1 MLRDADDTNEIRVKV
16 KFEPAPEPFRRP
28 DFPVAA
34 PPTPAPRRVRKVAPD
49 IFVIPSEC
57 PEYLLSPPPPQEDGF
72 LFVPQHTFRA
82 PRGRRQERRPLSP
95 RPLPSPPGPPACP
108 LPEIECCPWANS
120 PATPSQASPTSTST
134 VTDTVS
140 TASDSDSDS
149 DSDAEDR
156 FFVDV
161 APFLF
166 LVDGG
171 SDDEGE
177 YEPLD
182 LDWLKFKDTASCSGD
197 KAPGAKNDAE
207 AEEMRDVA
215 ADEEFLGEL
224 GLDRQGFMSLLGGTG
239 M

>member
-1 MLRDADDTNEIRVKV
+1 VGDSGQALNAAGTALEFAEEKRLELEQGVERVARRFAGHPVPDA
-16 KFEPAPEPFRRP
+16 F
-28 DFPVAA
+28 
-34 PPTPAPRRVRKVAPD
+34 
-49 IFVIPSEC
+49 S
-57 PEYLLSPPPPQEDGF
+57 L
-72 LFVPQHTFRA
+72 
-82 PRGRRQERRPLSP
+82 
-95 RPLPSPPGPPACP
+95 
-108 LPEIECCPWANS
+108 
-120 PATPSQASPTSTST
+120 
-134 VTDTVS
+134 
-140 TASDSDSDS
+140 
-149 DSDAEDR
+149 
-156 FFVDV
+156 
-161 APFLF
+161 
-166 LVDGG
+166 G